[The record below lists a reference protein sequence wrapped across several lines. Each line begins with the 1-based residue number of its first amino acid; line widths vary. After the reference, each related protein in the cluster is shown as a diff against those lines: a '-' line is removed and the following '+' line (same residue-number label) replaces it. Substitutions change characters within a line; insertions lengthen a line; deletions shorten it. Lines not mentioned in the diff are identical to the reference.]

1 MKSLIRAVSIGSKAL
16 LEFSTCER
24 TEISFPVQLQVMSSW
39 AGPHMQKERHMHFTE
54 SQKMTKQLLLNNKYH
69 ICNRLPFL
77 SFPPELQDQIRQSSA
92 LGNKYCCT
100 YKYSTALE
108 LESTRDCVEKQLCD
122 MKGQHRIK
130 LPCRECDM

>member
-24 TEISFPVQLQVMSSW
+24 TGISFPVQLQVMSSW

-77 SFPPELQDQIRQSSA
+77 SFPPELQDQVLLLAAIHGFGAGVHERLCGEAAVWHEGSA
-92 LGNKYCCT
+92 QNQT
-100 YKYSTALE
+100 P
-108 LESTRDCVEKQLCD
+108 V
-122 MKGQHRIK
+122 
-130 LPCRECDM
+130 